1 MEYKE
6 EETLKF
12 ERTASGKY
20 VYSFKLIGRAE
31 YNIERLDRLKN
42 ELDNRTKLE

>member
-20 VYSFKLIGRAE
+20 VYTIKLIGTVENNLARMKAM
-31 YNIERLDRLKN
+31 
-42 ELDNRTKLE
+42 KLELNIMAEVK

>member
-1 MEYKE
+1 MKYKE

-20 VYSFKLIGRAE
+20 TYSFKLLGKPE
-31 YNIERLDRLKN
+31 SNFERLKKIKK
-42 ELDNRTKLE
+42 ELEIA